1 MPSALKRDRLDSI
14 SSGSGIGSE
23 ERRRNTILV
32 FINATTEEEPSE
44 DSGNLLD
51 ITKSRLWKQGEEET
65 RRSGKPVYFTQEML
79 KKKLQEVHLNILKRK
94 EQENMRKVDQMQ
106 KKISEQEKE
115 IGKLNAQ
122 IERDAKSM

>member
-44 DSGNLLD
+44 DTGNLLD

-79 KKKLQEVHLNILKRK
+79 KTKL
-94 EQENMRKVDQMQ
+94 
-106 KKISEQEKE
+106 
-115 IGKLNAQ
+115 
-122 IERDAKSM
+122 